1 MTAARPRR
9 LPAWRIPFEVL
20 RRALVSF
27 NEDRA
32 SLLSAAISYYALFSM
47 FPLVI
52 LGVSVFGIFLRSES
66 LQDAVL
72 EAIVG
77 TIPVEA
83 PAIQSSLREVARL
96 GPTLTI
102 VALLAMTWSA
112 TALSGAVRRSVGI
125 VFDVDRPRPMLRAKA
140 IDYLVLPIV
149 GLAFLASFLLTTVWR
164 FIERNFRDEFPFFGG
179 QLEPL
184 WAAGAIAIP
193 AVLTF
198 LVFLLLYWLLPNRR
212 VSAWH
217 LVPGAALAALG
228 FELVKQLF
236 AIYVANFTNYDVVYG
251 SLASLMA
258 LLFWIFISANVF
270 LFGAEVASE
279 TSHVLLA
286 EPRHGHE
293 DEPSEGPEPGLR
305 AAVWAFIRGLALA
318 PPEDL
323 GRTDRE
329 RERPTAGD

>member
-1 MTAARPRR
+1 MAT
-9 LPAWRIPFEVL
+9 WRIPFEVL

-32 SLLSAAISYYALFSM
+32 SLLAAAISYYALFSM

-72 EAIVG
+72 TAIVDA
-77 TIPVEA
+77 IPIEA
-83 PAIQSSLREVARL
+83 PPIESSLRDVARL
-96 GPTLTI
+96 GPTLT
-102 VALLAMTWSA
+102 VLALLAMTWSA
-112 TALSGAVRRSVGI
+112 TALLGAVRRSIAI
-125 VFDVDRPRPMLRAKA
+125 VFNVDRPRPMLRGKA
-140 IDYLVLPIV
+140 IDYLVLPVV
-149 GLAFLASFLLTTVWR
+149 GLAFLASFALTTVWR
-164 FIERNFRDEFPFFGG
+164 IVEANFRDEFPFFGG
-179 QLEPL
+179 QLEPI
-184 WAAGAIAIP
+184 WSAGALAIP

-198 LVFLLLYWLLPNRR
+198 FVFMLLYGLLPNRR
-212 VSAWH
+212 VSVWH

-236 AIYVANFTNYDVVYG
+236 AIYVANFTNFDVVYG

-293 DEPSEGPEPGLR
+293 DVAVEGPEPSWR
-305 AAVWAFIRGLALA
+305 SAVWAFIRGLVLA
-318 PPEDL
+318 PPDDV
-323 GRTDRE
+323 GRRE
-329 RERPTAGD
+329 READRPSAVD